1 LVEIDRYG
9 FFEADTDIP
18 VIHGPIYRPIPTFP
32 KFTNLVFCFI
42 IKNMVYFV
50 PYLFF
55 KNLKN
60 QGLSAKIFEI
70 AAISIF
76 D

>member
-1 LVEIDRYG
+1 MYSMSNR
-9 FFEADTDIP
+9 
-18 VIHGPIYRPIPTFP
+18 
-32 KFTNLVFCFI
+32 
-42 IKNMVYFV
+42 
-50 PYLFF
+50 FF

-60 QGLSAKIFEI
+60 QDLWAKILQI

>member
-1 LVEIDRYG
+1 MAFLRP
-9 FFEADTDIP
+9 T
-18 VIHGPIYRPIPTFP
+18 PIFP
-32 KFTNLVFCFI
+32 KYKNLVFCFI